1 MALGTF
7 ANVVTPF
14 EYLKQNL
21 PSLVQ
26 IQQQLISQS
35 DVIETQR
42 NVRIVKKIYGDDNG
56 FKKKEKSIR
65 DEQVDLGGV
74 AGMTKLGEASR
85 VTNIIKDNKEL
96 IHKLNRA
103 EEDAFTK
110 QLKLK
115 KQQQQSGAKGKQAT
129 SPSKQDDE
137 EVRPISPQYEL
148 KPYYKPRIE
157 FNERIHTPNLQRLA
171 EVGDDDGQ
179 TTLRREID
187 DSMRRVRA
195 ARKGQSIV
203 SMSP

>member
-26 IQQQLISQS
+26 IQQQLINQS

-56 FKKKEKSIR
+56 LKKKEKSIR
-65 DEQVDLGGV
+65 DEQADVGGV

-85 VTNIIKDNKEL
+85 VTSIIKDNKEL

-115 KQQQQSGAKGKQAT
+115 KQ
-129 SPSKQDDE
+129 
-137 EVRPISPQYEL
+137 
-148 KPYYKPRIE
+148 
-157 FNERIHTPNLQRLA
+157 
-171 EVGDDDGQ
+171 
-179 TTLRREID
+179 
-187 DSMRRVRA
+187 
-195 ARKGQSIV
+195 
-203 SMSP
+203 